1 VPGLRALLCDYG
13 GVMTSPITHSF
24 TAFCT
29 AEGIEPTAFKDVMS
43 GAARVAGSPFA
54 LVETGEITEEQFDEA
69 VANLLSDACGREII
83 AKGLKRRMF
92 AEVRPDE
99 AMWVAVGAARAAG
112 VRTGLLSN
120 SWGGRDYPLEQLRA
134 IFDSIVI
141 SGEVGLRKPDP
152 DIYLFAAKQA
162 GVAPNECVFVDD
174 FSVNVDGSEAVGMTG
189 VLHRDARKTIERLET
204 LFGRSLQPPADARR
218 TQG

>member
-1 VPGLRALLCDYG
+1 
-13 GVMTSPITHSF
+13 MTTPITASF

-29 AEGIEPTAFKDVMS
+29 TEGIEPDAFKNVMS

-54 LVETGEITEEQFDEA
+54 HVETGAITEEQFDEA
-69 VANLLSDACGREII
+69 VANLLSDACGRVII

-92 AEVRPDE
+92 AEVKPDG
-99 AMWVAVGAARAAG
+99 AMWAAVGAVGAAG
-112 VRTGLLSN
+112 VHTGLLSN
-120 SWGGRDYPLEQLRA
+120 SWGGRDYPLEELRS

-162 GVAPNECVFVDD
+162 GVPADMCVFVDD
-174 FSVNVDGSEAVGMTG
+174 FSVNVEGAEAVGMIG
-189 VLHRDARKTIERLET
+189 ILHRDARKTIAQLEH
-204 LFGRSLQPPADARR
+204 LFGFSLQPPADARS